1 MKKILLT
8 ALLAGTPLAWSAEG
22 MWTLDNPPLAKIK
35 AELGVNLDAAWFQRV
50 MRGSARIAGGCSAS
64 FVSPEGLVLTNH
76 HCAVGCVEQV
86 STPEADRVKQGFL
99 ARTRADELV
108 CPAMEVNRLEAIS
121 DVTATVKAATKG
133 LQGQAFKEAYDA
145 ATAKITQACT
155 GSEGKTTRC
164 DVVDLYHGGQYKL
177 YRYHRFQDVRLV
189 FAPEQAVA
197 FFGGD
202 PDNFN
207 FPRYNYDMSLL
218 RVYEDGKPAAV
229 KDWLP
234 LNSAGPEA
242 GQAVFVTGHP
252 GSTQRG
258 YTMAQLESLRA
269 HDRTDALL
277 WLSEYRGRLIEYG
290 KRSPEAARQANAT
303 LFGVENSFKA
313 LSGQLQALNDSALM
327 ASKAADEAALRRFV
341 AGRKDLAPETAKAW
355 DAIAKALA
363 DYDAFRP
370 AHGMIGDSGAFN
382 SALYRTALRLVR
394 GTVERAKPNE
404 QRLPEYAE
412 AAMPQVQALLFSKAP
427 IYPEF
432 EKFKLAFSLSKMRER
447 MGADH
452 PLVKQ
457 VLGNESPEQ
466 LAAKLVDG
474 SKLADVELRRSL
486 WDGGTAAVQASSDP
500 MIRLALALDG
510 PSRDL
515 RKRFEREVEAVIQKN
530 TELIAA
536 ARFAQ
541 SGTGIYP
548 DATFTLRLSYGRVQ
562 GWKAGDAEV
571 PAFTRTAGI
580 FERATGADPYA
591 LPASWLAAKSKLD
604 PNRPFNYVTTNDII
618 GGNSG
623 SPMVN
628 AKGEVV
634 GLIFDGN
641 IHSLGGAFGYDGSKN
656 RAVAVDTTILVE
668 ALDKVYDAPHL
679 LKELLGTR

>member
-8 ALLAGTPLAWSAEG
+8 TLLACSPLAWSAEG

-35 AELGVNLDAAWFQRV
+35 AELGVNLDPAWFQRV

-76 HCAVGCVEQV
+76 HCAVQCAEQV

-99 ARTRADELV
+99 ARTRAEEAV

-121 DVTATVKAATKG
+121 DVTAAVKAATKG
-133 LQGQAFKEAYDA
+133 LQGQAFKDAYNA
-145 ATAKITQACT
+145 ATAKITQTCT
-155 GSEGKTTRC
+155 GSDGKTVRC

-189 FAPEQAVA
+189 FAPEQSVA

-234 LNSAGPEA
+234 LNPAGPEA

-269 HDRTDALL
+269 HDRNEALL
-277 WLSEYRGRLIEYG
+277 FLSEYRGRLIEYG

-313 LSGQLQALNDSALM
+313 LSGQLQALNDSTLM
-327 ASKAADEAALRRFV
+327 AAKARDEAALRRFV
-341 AGRKDLAPETAKAW
+341 ASRKDLPPETAKAW

-370 AHGMIGDSGAFN
+370 AHAMMAEGAAFN
-382 SALYRTALRLVR
+382 SALFRTALRLVR
-394 GTVERAKPNE
+394 GTVERTKPNE

-412 AAMPQVQALLFSKAP
+412 ASMPQVQALLLSRAP
-427 IYPEF
+427 TYPEF
-432 EKFKLAFSLSKMRER
+432 EKFKLAFSLTKMRER

-457 VLGNESPEQ
+457 VLGSDSPEQ

-474 SKLADVELRRSL
+474 SKLADVELRRTL
-486 WDGGTAAVQASSDP
+486 WDGGAAAVQASTDP
-500 MIRLALALDG
+500 MIRLALAIDG
-510 PSRDL
+510 PARDL
-515 RKRFEREVEAVIQKN
+515 RKRYEREVDAVIQKN

-548 DATFTLRLSYGRVQ
+548 DATFTLRLSYGQVQ

-571 PAFTRTAGI
+571 PAFTRTAGLYD
-580 FERATGADPYA
+580 RATGADPYA
-591 LPASWLAAKSKLD
+591 LPASWLAAKPKLD
-604 PNRPFNYVTTNDII
+604 ANRPFNYVTTNDII

-656 RAVAVDTTILVE
+656 RAVAVDTAIILE

-679 LKELLGTR
+679 LKELVGGR